1 MAGIVSYGAYVP
13 FNRLSRAEIAA
24 SWGTPKMPGEKA
36 VANYDEDSLTMAVA
50 AVRDCIKGI
59 GIEGIDGLYFAST
72 TPPYKEKQT
81 AATIAAVLG
90 MSNEAVTMDF
100 SGSLRA
106 GTNAVRA
113 AMDAVNSGSAKS
125 VLVCASDVR
134 LGHPMGSSEMVF
146 GDGAGALLIGNENVI
161 AEIEASHTV
170 NNELLDV
177 WRSDQDLFVRSG
189 EDRFIMQEGY
199 SRIIRE
205 AVTGALN
212 RFDLKTD
219 DFIRLAL
226 NAPNARQL
234 TGIAKTLGFDP
245 KTQIQN
251 QLSMEVGDTGTAMS
265 IMSLVAALEESKSGE
280 RILLASYGNG
290 CDVLS
295 VKVTGDTGGSGEK
308 RGMKGH
314 MDEKQMIPRYSKY
327 LRWRELLDVQ
337 PPPRPPKEL
346 RQPTPAAQW
355 RENEKELR
363 LNGSKCNN
371 CGAPQYPVQ
380 RICMN
385 CSAKD
390 DFEYYSFAD
399 KKAQVS
405 SFSHDYVMETPDPPV
420 TLTVVNFEGGGRIIC
435 DMTDRDPDEVK
446 VGMPVEMTFRR
457 LYYVGGIYNYWWKCK
472 PKRTA

>member
-1 MAGIVSYGAYVP
+1 MAGIISFGAYVP
-13 FNRLSRAEIAA
+13 FNRLSRADISTA
-24 SWGTPKMPGEKA
+24 WGAPKMPGEKA
-36 VANYDEDSLTMAVA
+36 VANHDEDSLTMAVA
-50 AVRDCIKGI
+50 AARDCIRGT

-90 MSNEAVTMDF
+90 MNKGTFTVDF

-106 GTNAVRA
+106 GTNAIRA

-125 VLVCASDVR
+125 VLICASDVR
-134 LGHPMGSSEMVF
+134 LGHPMGNSEMVF
-146 GDGAGALLIGNENVI
+146 GDGAGALLIGNEDLV
-161 AEIEASHTV
+161 AEIEGSHTV

-199 SRIIRE
+199 SRIIGE
-205 AVTGALN
+205 AVTEALEN
-212 RFDLKTD
+212 FELKTD
-219 DFIRLAL
+219 DFTRLAL
-226 NAPNARQL
+226 NAPNARQHM
-234 TGIAKTLGFDP
+234 GIAKKLGFDP
-245 KTQIQN
+245 KTQIQGE
-251 QLSMEVGDTGTAMS
+251 LSMEVGDTGTAMS
-265 IMSLVAALEESKSGE
+265 IMSLVAALEKSKSGD

-290 CDVLS
+290 CDVFNI
-295 VKVTGDTGGSGEK
+295 KVTENIGSLGE
-308 RGMKGH
+308 RLGVKGH
-314 MDEKQMIPRYSKY
+314 LMEKQMISHYNKY
-327 LRWRELLDVQ
+327 IRWRELMDTQ

-363 LNGSKCNN
+363 LNGSKCNH
-371 CGAPQYPVQ
+371 CGTPQYPVQ
-380 RICMN
+380 RICMKCN
-385 CSAKD
+385 TKD
-390 DFEYYSFAD
+390 DFEYYSFSD
-399 KKAQVS
+399 KEAKVS
-405 SFSHDYVMETPDPPV
+405 SFSHDYVMETSAPPV
-420 TLTVVNFEGGGRIIC
+420 TLTVVNFEGGGRVIC
-435 DMTDRDPDEVK
+435 DMTDRDPDEVM